1 MSARRIRKIED
12 ITNAQALKI
21 LRDLTAI
28 RQLSEDQRKTL
39 DYLEKVTKRNPGE
52 AEELIRK
59 LVDKF
64 GFAKITAIQ
73 LVNLSINSAS
83 ELRLLLSYLE
93 RREYSDSELKEIF
106 ESLVRGQ

>member
-1 MSARRIRKIED
+1 VSARRVRKIED

-21 LRDLTAI
+21 LRDLAAI

-39 DYLEKVTKRNPGE
+39 GYLEKVTKRNPEE
-52 AEELIRK
+52 AEELVRK

-73 LVNLSINSAS
+73 LVNLSISSAS

-93 RREYSDSELKEIF
+93 RREHSDSELKEIF
-106 ESLVRGQ
+106 ESLVRG